1 MESFLLILVA
11 LTAGYLLKR
20 KYPDTQGH
28 VIINQ
33 WILNI
38 ALPACTFYYLP
49 KVQWS
54 SDMIFPIVGSM
65 IVLLSCSLYLGT
77 LQKPL
82 GLNRNDRASLT
93 LGSAYSNTSFVGFPL
108 ITALYGEEYLSIA
121 IIVDQVN
128 FLLVS
133 TFGIVRAISGGG
145 EPGQK
150 VELKYVVNR
159 LARFVPFW
167 TCIIVLSL
175 GQWIPFGRL
184 DVLWSKLAATIAPM
198 ALFSVGL
205 QLNFK
210 GIWGDLKFLT
220 IGLFYKLLLAP
231 TILLLIALGFGFSGM
246 IAKITIIEAA
256 MPTLITSSIIAQ
268 QYKLNSEWINRMIG
282 VSILLSLG
290 TTYVWKV
297 IMEYV
302 L

>member
-20 KYPDTQGH
+20 KFPGTEAH
-28 VIINQ
+28 VLINQ
-33 WILNI
+33 WILNV

-49 KVQWS
+49 KVSWS
-54 SDMIFPIVGSM
+54 SEMIFPILGSM
-65 IVLLSCSLYLGT
+65 IVLLSCSLYLAT
-77 LQKPL
+77 LQRPL
-82 GLNRNDRASLT
+82 GLNKNDRASLT

-121 IIVDQVN
+121 IIIDQVN

-145 EPGQK
+145 DAGQK
-150 VELKYVVNR
+150 VDLKYVVNR
-159 LARFVPFW
+159 LIRFVPFW
-167 TCIIVLSL
+167 ACLIVLSL
-175 GQWIPFGRL
+175 GNWIPFDRL

-210 GIWGDLKFLT
+210 GIWSDWKFLT
-220 IGLFYKLLLAP
+220 VGLFYKLFLAP
-231 TILLLIALGFGFSGM
+231 SILLLIALLMGFSGM

-268 QYKLNSEWINRMIG
+268 QYRLNSDWINRMIG
-282 VSILLSLG
+282 VSIILSLG
-290 TTYVWKV
+290 TTYLWKV
-297 IMEYV
+297 VME
-302 L
+302 LCL

>member
-20 KYPDTQGH
+20 KFPGTEAH
-28 VIINQ
+28 VLINQ
-33 WILNI
+33 WILNV
-38 ALPACTFYYLP
+38 ALPACSFYYLP
-49 KVQWS
+49 KVSWS
-54 SDMIFPIVGSM
+54 SEMIFPILGSM
-65 IVLLSCSLYLGT
+65 IVLLSCSLYLAT
-77 LQKPL
+77 LQRPL
-82 GLNRNDRASLT
+82 GLNKNDRASLT

-121 IIVDQVN
+121 IIIDQVN

-145 EPGQK
+145 DAGQK
-150 VELKYVVNR
+150 VQLKYVVNR
-159 LARFVPFW
+159 LIRFVPFW
-167 TCIIVLSL
+167 ACLIVLSL
-175 GQWIPFGRL
+175 GNLISFDRL

-210 GIWGDLKFLT
+210 GIWSDWKFLT
-220 IGLFYKLLLAP
+220 VGLLYKLFLAP
-231 TILLLIALGFGFSGM
+231 FILLLIALLMGFSGM

-268 QYKLNSEWINRMIG
+268 QYGLNSDWINRMIG
-282 VSILLSLG
+282 VSIILSLG
-290 TTYVWKV
+290 TTYLWKV
-297 IMEYV
+297 VME
-302 L
+302 LCL

>member
-20 KYPDTQGH
+20 KFPENEGH
-28 VIINQ
+28 VLINQ
-33 WILNI
+33 WILNV

-49 KVQWS
+49 KVTWS
-54 SDMIFPIVGSM
+54 TDMIFPIVGSM
-65 IVLLSCSLYLGT
+65 IVLLSCALYLAS
-77 LQKPL
+77 LQRPL
-82 GLNRNDRASLT
+82 GLTKRDRASLT

-121 IIVDQVN
+121 IIIDQVN

-145 EPGQK
+145 ESGQK
-150 VELKYVVNR
+150 VEIRYVVNR
-159 LARFVPFW
+159 LMRFIPFW
-167 TCIIVLSL
+167 ACLIVLSL
-175 GQWIPFGRL
+175 GNWIPFDRL
-184 DVLWSKLAATIAPM
+184 DGLWSKLAATIAPM

-210 GIWGDLKFLT
+210 GIWSDWKFLT
-220 IGLFYKLLLAP
+220 VGLFYKLFLAP
-231 TILLLIALGFGFSGM
+231 FILLVIALLMGLNGM

-256 MPTLITSSIIAQ
+256 MPTLITSSIIAE
-268 QYKLNSEWINRMIG
+268 QYRLNSDWINRMIG

-290 TTYVWKV
+290 TTYLWKV
-297 IMEYV
+297 VME
-302 L
+302 LCL

>member
-20 KYPDTQGH
+20 KFPGTEAH
-28 VIINQ
+28 VLINQ
-33 WILNI
+33 WILNV

-49 KVQWS
+49 KVSWS
-54 SDMIFPIVGSM
+54 SEMIFPILGSM
-65 IVLLSCSLYLGT
+65 IVLLSCSLYLAT
-77 LQKPL
+77 LQRPL
-82 GLNRNDRASLT
+82 GLNKNDRASLT

-121 IIVDQVN
+121 IIIDQVN

-145 EPGQK
+145 DAGQK

-159 LARFVPFW
+159 LIRFVPFW
-167 TCIIVLSL
+167 ACLIVLSL
-175 GQWIPFGRL
+175 GNWIPFDRL

-210 GIWGDLKFLT
+210 GIWSDWKFLT
-220 IGLFYKLLLAP
+220 VGLLYKLFLAP
-231 TILLLIALGFGFSGM
+231 FILLLIALLMGFSGM

-268 QYKLNSEWINRMIG
+268 QYRLNSDWINRMIG
-282 VSILLSLG
+282 VSIILSLG
-290 TTYVWKV
+290 TTYLWKV
-297 IMEYV
+297 VME
-302 L
+302 LCL